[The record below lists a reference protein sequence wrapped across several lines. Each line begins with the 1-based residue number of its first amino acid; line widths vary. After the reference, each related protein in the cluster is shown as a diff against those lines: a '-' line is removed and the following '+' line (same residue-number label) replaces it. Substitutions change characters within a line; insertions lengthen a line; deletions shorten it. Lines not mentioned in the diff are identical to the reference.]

1 MARVRNLCR
10 SANRCPTRPATRML
24 GGARRPPPPNY
35 LALACRA
42 LEEVIRIDKRL
53 LPYMEEQ
60 KRMLE
65 NYLWAQKCEAAMHK
79 VYGPPDPSAPK
90 PQHFATSP
98 INIPQLLRDQY
109 ALAKTRALLD
119 LLKSKTGEGRACCPQ
134 RAGPKPPLPTE
145 DSQLAKKQ

>member
-79 VYGPPDPSAPK
+79 VYGPPDPSSPK
-90 PQHFATSP
+90 PQLFAPAP
-98 INIPQLLRDQY
+98 INIPQLLRDERSF
-109 ALAKTRALLD
+109 AKTRTLVHI
-119 LLKSKTGEGRACCPQ
+119 LKSRIGKCR
-134 RAGPKPPLPTE
+134 
-145 DSQLAKKQ
+145 